1 MDNDILNLTLDIDG
15 QLFKYS
21 HGPQVPLV
29 ISWPGTR
36 NTNQVHLQL
45 ALANGSTA
53 SLVTSGPWALNRLV
67 DMAQT
72 SAGSSS
78 LGRQAT
84 FNLDGHRVTLEF
96 TPNSI
101 RNPFQLPAFSCP

>member
-1 MDNDILNLTLDIDG
+1 M
-15 QLFKYS
+15 
-21 HGPQVPLV
+21 